1 MTDTKNWAKLI
12 VFAESKL
19 SLLACGYEMCR
30 EAQLWFQ
37 DEASYT
43 NFFIKINQI
52 IKVAKV
58 VFVKLAR
65 A

>member
-1 MTDTKNWAKLI
+1 
-12 VFAESKL
+12 
-19 SLLACGYEMCR
+19 MCR

-37 DEASYT
+37 DEASHT

-52 IKVAKV
+52 IEVAKV

>member
-1 MTDTKNWAKLI
+1 
-12 VFAESKL
+12 
-19 SLLACGYEMCR
+19 MCR

-52 IKVAKV
+52 IEVAKV